1 MIAKR
6 VRLAVTWLAIVLVLG
21 TGYFGPNQTQRLVV
35 PVLQALAPGASVAAL
50 RIVHAALRKLS
61 HAAEYAILALLWVR
75 AFRWRQRVALGKASW
90 AALAVC
96 LACAT
101 VDEIHQAGVPGRHGS
116 VVDVAIDLAGAA
128 IIVLVLRT
136 RRTVTHPAVGL
147 VLDRAAPRATRFDAS
162 R

>member
-1 MIAKR
+1 MIF
-6 VRLAVTWLAIVLVLG
+6 VLG
-21 TGYFGPNQTQRLVV
+21 TGYFGPKQAQRLVV
-35 PVLQALAPGASVAAL
+35 PVLQALAPGASAVAL
-50 RIVHAALRKLS
+50 RIVHAVLRKLS

-75 AFRWRQRVALGKASW
+75 AFRWRQRVTLDKASW

-128 IIVLVLRT
+128 IMVVALRT
-136 RRTVTHPAVGL
+136 RGTVTHPAGGP
-147 VLDRAAPRATRFDAS
+147 VLGRAPPRAARFDAS